1 MDAQSLRLLLAQGLD
16 VDEIACRFDKDPSTV
31 ARWMERHGL
40 KTAAQE
46 KHAPKGGIDRERLE
60 SLVEGGMTIREIAAA
75 VGLSGTAVRHWLRR
89 YELRTKNRAGPRHGE
104 AGAEAKAAGLSRV
117 TLTCLHHGETEFV
130 IEGRGYYRCKRCRMD
145 RVARRRR
152 KLKAMLV
159 EEAGGCCC
167 LCGYDRYLGAL
178 QFHHLVP
185 SEKRLQISWNG
196 VTQSIARLRAEARK
210 CVLLCSNCHAEVEAG
225 IAVVPAKVDAF
236 SQPENRSTP

>member
-31 ARWMERHGL
+31 AHWMERHGL

-89 YELRTKNRAGPRHGE
+89 YELETRAEPDGEHAGRASCGASHCEMMSPPRRD
-104 AGAEAKAAGLSRV
+104 RV
-117 TLTCLHHGETEFV
+117 RL
-130 IEGRGYYRCKRCRMD
+130 EGRGYYRCKRCRAE

-152 KLKAMLV
+152 TLKRKLV
-159 EEAGGCCC
+159 QEAGGCCC
-167 LCGYDRYLGAL
+167 ICGYDRYLGAL
-178 QFHHLVP
+178 EFHHLEP

-196 VTQSIARLRAEARK
+196 VTQSIATLRAEARK

-225 IAVVPAKVDAF
+225 IAVVPARVDAF
-236 SQPENRSTP
+236 AQTENAVTP